1 MADGTTWRTGG
12 EPDTPARLGHALAGR
27 ATLWARC
34 GCGEE
39 AVLDP
44 TPWLGQGLSRHRL
57 NDLENRLRCGCGA
70 RQARLEIR
78 GLAEAPQGVAGAIF
92 IFR

>member
-1 MADGTTWRTGG
+1 MADGNSWPTAGQP
-12 EPDTPARLGHALAGR
+12 EAPARLGHASAGR
-27 ATLWARC
+27 ATLWATC
-34 GCGEE
+34 GCGEQ

-44 TPWLGQGLSRHRL
+44 APWLGQGLSRHPL
-57 NDLENRLRCGCGA
+57 SALEGRLRCGCGA

-78 GLAEAPQGVAGAIF
+78 GLAEAPQGPAGAIF